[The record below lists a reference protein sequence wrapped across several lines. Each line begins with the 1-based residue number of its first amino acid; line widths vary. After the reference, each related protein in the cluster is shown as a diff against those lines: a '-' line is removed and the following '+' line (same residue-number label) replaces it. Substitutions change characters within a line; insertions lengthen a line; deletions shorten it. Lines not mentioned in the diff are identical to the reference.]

1 VAIDRDETLRKAEK
15 LLRQGRLDAAI
26 EEYARVAQDTPDDL
40 ATINKLGELYQRAG
54 QVHTAITYYRRV
66 ADQWL
71 RDGLDAKAAT
81 HYKKILKLRPDDE
94 SAMLQLVD
102 ALTHQGQLDEAK
114 KHLRSALER
123 REAAG
128 DKAGAED
135 LVLRLGELDPNDFD
149 ARLMGL
155 RIKLGRAH
163 TPELA
168 AELRHTITELD
179 QRGRPDEADA
189 LLRELIRLDPADIQ
203 ARVRVARTAMNR
215 GDIETVREVLPP
227 KPAESKHYDIV
238 WMAAELDVI
247 AGDLDGGRALLMRS
261 LTIDRVRGTTDVL
274 ALAERLRKKN
284 PGATWACIEALVE
297 DRAAAKDFAKAADHL
312 KRFLKQTPAHVP
324 ALLRLVEVCV
334 DGDLEPDLTLAQA
347 LLADAYLQVGEAA
360 QARVIAEDLLSREPR
375 SAAHRERLK
384 RALIALG
391 EEDPEAAIAEHL
403 NFLDDIE
410 DKPEPPPVAAM
421 TPEPEPP
428 PPPALEPPAA
438 PPVAVAPP
446 ASKGKPAPPAP
457 AGSPA
462 APPVAAAPP
471 ASKVKPAQPAPANS
485 PAAPPQ
491 APSTAPPVAA
501 APPASKSKPAAPAPT
516 STPAAPPLQPS
527 AAPPAAAAPPASK
540 GKPATPSPSAA
551 EPAEPAF
558 EAPSLGLDD
567 DEPDFDSVSTSSTT
581 TTPSNNGPDMPEPA
595 WPGDGTNVMFEPDLG
610 LGGLDDP
617 LAAPSPSA
625 TPGSSPAPTFGD
637 QLATLVDDSSN
648 GHHAGSDSG
657 SWQAAPDE
665 SLDLEVDLTGALDA
679 IGLSSVN
686 DALGKVVSRP
696 TRPDGAQNAAT
707 GGPASSNAAP
717 SGSAPSGAGPSGTG
731 PSSGSPAPGSAA
743 PNGGLGAGMK
753 LAPTAGDSVA
763 PADTPAEFV
772 LGTVR
777 VETGTLDAS
786 EPELDA
792 VFEELRE
799 QAATDLAQLP
809 QRDQSTRLLQM
820 ADTYLAAG
828 MIDQARGALEQ
839 AAGDPR
845 HRFKAM
851 AALGRLYRRQ
861 DDPTE
866 ALRWLEQAA
875 EAPAPS
881 ADDGRALL
889 YDLADTLERTGEHT
903 RALAT
908 WLDLL
913 AEQEDYR
920 DVRARVDR
928 LVRADE

>member
-1 VAIDRDETLRKAEK
+1 VAIDREETLRKAEK

-54 QVHTAITYYRRV
+54 QTHTAITYFRRV

-94 SAMLQLVD
+94 AAMLQLVE
-102 ALTHQGQLDEAK
+102 ALTKQGQLEEAK
-114 KHLRSALER
+114 KHLRAALER

-128 DKAGAED
+128 DKPGAED

-203 ARVRVARTAMNR
+203 ARVRVARTAMSR

-247 AGDLDGGRALLMRS
+247 AGDLEGGRALLMRS
-261 LTIDRVRGTTDVL
+261 LSIDRVRGTTDVL

-297 DRAAAKDFAKAADHL
+297 DRAAAKDFGKAADHL

-384 RALIALG
+384 RALVALG
-391 EEDPEAAIAEHL
+391 EEDPDAAIAEHL
-403 NFLDDIE
+403 SLLDDVE
-410 DKPEPPPVAAM
+410 EKPETPPVAAK

-428 PPPALEPPAA
+428 PAPAPVPAA
-438 PPVAVAPP
+438 PAASSPAATPPQAQAPKAGKPSAPSASTSGPAKPP
-446 ASKGKPAPPAP
+446 APAAPAPPAP
-457 AGSPA
+457 AAATPPA
-462 APPVAAAPP
+462 AAAPP
-471 ASKVKPAQPAPANS
+471 APK
-485 PAAPPQ
+485 
-491 APSTAPPVAA
+491 APSA
-501 APPASKSKPAAPAPT
+501 APPAAPKA
-516 STPAAPPLQPS
+516 PS
-527 AAPPAAAAPPASK
+527 AAPPAAAAPPAGK
-540 GKPATPSPSAA
+540 GKPAPPAPPAPAKPAA
-551 EPAEPAF
+551 PPAEPAF
-558 EAPSLGLDD
+558 EMPSLGLDD
-567 DEPDFDSVSTSSTT
+567 DEPDFGSVSNSTAT
-581 TTPSNNGPDMPEPA
+581 MPANTPAVHDTPDMDEPA
-595 WPGDGTNVMFEPDLG
+595 WGEGANVMFEPDLG
-610 LGGLDDP
+610 LGGPDDL
-617 LAAPSPSA
+617 LAAPA
-625 TPGSSPAPTFGD
+625 PGSKPGSAPAPTLGD
-637 QLATLVDDSSN
+637 PLSGLTDDASN

-657 SWQAAPDE
+657 SWQAPADD

-679 IGLSSVN
+679 IGSSSVN
-686 DALGKVVSRP
+686 DALGKAVSRP
-696 TRPDGAQNAAT
+696 ARPDGAQNAA
-707 GGPASSNAAP
+707 GGPATSGSTAGAAP
-717 SGSAPSGAGPSGTG
+717 GG
-731 PSSGSPAPGSAA
+731 
-743 PNGGLGAGMK
+743 NGGAAAGMK
-753 LAPTAGDSVA
+753 LAPTPGDSVTPAA
-763 PADTPAEFV
+763 PAPTAPV
-772 LGTVR
+772 LGAIAVDT
-777 VETGTLDAS
+777 TGGIDTA
-786 EPELDA
+786 EPELET
-792 VFEELRE
+792 VFEELRD
-799 QAATDLAQLP
+799 QAAADLAQLS
-809 QRDQSTRLLQM
+809 QKDQATRLLQM

-828 MIDQARGALEQ
+828 MIDNARVALEQ

-861 DDPTE
+861 NDPTE

-913 AEQEDYR
+913 ADQEDYR

-928 LVRADE
+928 LVRAEE